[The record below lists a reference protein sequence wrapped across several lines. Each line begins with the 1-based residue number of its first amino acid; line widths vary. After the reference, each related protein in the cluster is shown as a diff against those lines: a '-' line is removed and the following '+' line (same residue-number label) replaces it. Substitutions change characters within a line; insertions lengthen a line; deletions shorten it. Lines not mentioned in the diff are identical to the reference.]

1 MHSIHV
7 NSAALVRAVV
17 PTLIE
22 EGYAFV
28 RLDQM
33 PEFCQYETSTE
44 DYLGMERAKSPPA
57 PGAARRGEMNCNLDG
72 NFLALNGA
80 PPGKAIRLT
89 REAC

>member
-44 DYLGMERAKSPPA
+44 DYLGMERANSPPSA
-57 PGAARRGEMNCNLDG
+57 WRC
-72 NFLALNGA
+72 
-80 PPGKAIRLT
+80 
-89 REAC
+89 